1 MTDFQRIYLER
12 AADYHRLIAAE
23 DVRGSVGQWLGEV
36 LRGTRGEVL
45 DVGAGTGRVTGL
57 VARAV
62 PEARLVCTDAS
73 AAMLDELAVR
83 WKDEF
88 GEDRAPDGVV
98 ADYRSLPFEAGRF
111 AAVTAG
117 WAVGHLTGFRPTTW
131 REDAR
136 RVLRELVRVAEP
148 GARIAILETLGTGTR
163 EPAPPNESLAELYRM
178 FEADGFA
185 RTVLRTD
192 YLFATRIEAEEL
204 VSFFFG
210 PEMVPPLEDVEDGV
224 ALIEWTGAWQR
235 RA

>member
-23 DVRGSVGQWLGEV
+23 DVKGRVGQWLEAV

-45 DVGAGTGRVTGL
+45 DVGAGTGRVSG
-57 VARAV
+57 VIARAL
-62 PEARLVCTDAS
+62 PEVRLVCTDAS
-73 AAMLDELAVR
+73 AAMLTELGER

-88 GEDRAPDGVV
+88 GERPAPDAVV
-98 ADYRSLPFEAGRF
+98 ADYRTLPFETGRF

-117 WAVGHLTGFRPTTW
+117 WAVGHLTGFHPATW
-131 REDAR
+131 REEAR

-148 GARIAILETLGTGTR
+148 GAPIAILETLGTGTP
-163 EPAPPNESLAELYRM
+163 EPAPPNEALAALYRM
-178 FEADGFA
+178 FEADGFT

-192 YLFATRIEAEEL
+192 YLFATRVEAEAL

-210 PEMVPPLEDVEDGV
+210 PEMVSPLEDAEDGV